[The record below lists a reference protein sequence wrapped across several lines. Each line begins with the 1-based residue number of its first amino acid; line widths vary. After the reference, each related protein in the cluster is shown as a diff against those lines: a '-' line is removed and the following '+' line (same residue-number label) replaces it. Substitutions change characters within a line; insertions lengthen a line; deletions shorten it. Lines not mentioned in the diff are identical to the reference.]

1 MTTTR
6 PGIDPVTL
14 EVIRNRLESIVRE
27 MGDITLRTA
36 RSAVVYAGRDF
47 SCGILS
53 SQADLLAVGTS
64 IPVHIFPIVWQ
75 VKNTLARFQG
85 DVHPGDIFIGNDP
98 YDGGTHLN
106 DVLIFLP
113 IFHEGEIVAY
123 AANRAH
129 WYDVGGM
136 VPGSI
141 SGSSREIYQEGI
153 RIPPIRLGQNDKLNR
168 DIVDMILLNV
178 RVPEES
184 RGDILAQVASCRV
197 AGQHIIG
204 LIHRY
209 GKESTLQ
216 HFDEVLDT
224 SERRMRSF
232 IGALPQTSVVH
243 EGYMDNDGVETD
255 RKRIR
260 VRVTVEG
267 DSLHVDYTGTALES
281 KGPLNVGLA
290 LAHCF
295 AFMGVKAAIDPS
307 GPINTGCFRP
317 IRVTAPK
324 GTMLN
329 ASNPSPAGGMAEVGQ
344 TAIYTMVALS
354 KLAPDHVSAE
364 EGSGANH
371 QNLAGTDLRFDD
383 PHRFIYYDYPS
394 AGGGGRVD
402 KDGLDFVRN
411 LRSGNVNIQSIE
423 VLENLFPVF
432 FHKHELRQDS
442 GGPGRFRGGLGG
454 IREYRTPS
462 DGVFSMLSD
471 HAIVPTAGLF
481 GGHSG
486 ALGKWEVVRE
496 GQTMNVSPTYGSK
509 STAFPIKAGDTLRAS
524 TFGGGGY
531 GDPLEREL
539 SRVREDVIDG
549 KVSAEQAWEVYGV
562 VFDAETLEVNA
573 EATREQR
580 ARLASEQVYLIPQRG
595 GEPVMDG
602 GMRVAWVNPSLVE
615 RGVADGDMAET
626 FTSQMPNALRM
637 RVRFRPD
644 LPPDGLLLDS
654 EIWDMLGITADE
666 RLLWRK
672 IGERA

>member
-6 PGIDPVTL
+6 PDIDPVTL
-14 EVIRNRLESIVRE
+14 EVVRNRLDSIVRE
-27 MGDITLRTA
+27 MADITLRTA

-47 SCGILS
+47 SCGLLDS
-53 SQADLLAVGTS
+53 KAQLLAVGTS

-75 VKNTLARFQG
+75 VRNTIKRFEG
-85 DVHPGDIFIGNDP
+85 DIHEGDIFIGNDP

-113 IFHEGEIVAY
+113 IFHEGEIVGY

-153 RIPPIRLGQNDKLNR
+153 RIPPIRLGQNDQINR
-168 DIVDMILLNV
+168 DIMDMILLNV

-184 RGDILAQVASCRV
+184 RGDMFAQVASCRV
-197 AGQHIIG
+197 AGQHIVG
-204 LIHRY
+204 LINRY
-209 GKESTLQ
+209 GKENLLR
-216 HFDEVLDT
+216 HFDEVLDS
-224 SERRMRSF
+224 SERRTRS
-232 IGALPQTSVVH
+232 IISGLPQTTVTH
-243 EGYMDNDGVETD
+243 EGYMDNDGVSTE

-260 VRVTVEG
+260 VRITVKE
-267 DSLHVDYTGTALES
+267 DSLHVDYTGTALETQ
-281 KGPLNVGLA
+281 GPLNVGLA

-295 AFMGVKAAIDPS
+295 AFMGVKAALDPS
-307 GPINTGCFRP
+307 GHINSGCFRP
-317 IRVTAPK
+317 IEVTAPK

-329 ASNPSPAGGMAEVGQ
+329 ASAPSAAGGMAEVGQ
-344 TAIYTMVALS
+344 AAIYTMAALS
-354 KLAPDHVSAE
+354 KLAPQHVSAE

-371 QNLAGTDLRFDD
+371 QNLDGMDMRFDD

-394 AGGGGRVD
+394 GGGGGRAT

-432 FHKHELRQDS
+432 FHRHELRQDS
-442 GGPGRFRGGLGG
+442 GGPGRFRGGMGG

-471 HAIVPTAGLF
+471 HAVVPTAGLSE
-481 GGHSG
+481 GHPG
-486 ALGKWEVVRE
+486 ALGKWEFIRE
-496 GQTMNVSPTYGSK
+496 GETMPVSPQFGSK
-509 STAFPIKAGDTLRAS
+509 STAFPIRAGDIIRSS

-531 GDPLEREL
+531 GNPLERDT
-539 SRVREDVIDG
+539 SRVQEDVADG
-549 KVSAEQAWEVYGV
+549 KVSVEQAREVYGV
-562 VFDAETLEVNA
+562 VFEADSLEVN
-573 EATREQR
+573 ESATVEQR
-580 ARLASEQVYLIPQRG
+580 QRLDDQQIYLNAQRG
-595 GEPVMDG
+595 DEPVLEE
-602 GMRVAWVNPSLVE
+602 GMRVAWVSQSLE
-615 RGVADGDMAET
+615 SRGVSDGDMAEA
-626 FTSQMPNALRM
+626 FSTSLPNPLRM

-644 LPPDGLLLDS
+644 LPTDVLLVDG
-654 EIWDMLGITADE
+654 EAWEALGLNDGE

-672 IGERA
+672 VG